1 MFFIQQNPKKK
12 KMNHH
17 AQQSEACERSIGTST
32 TYKKYKYKITTSQ
45 QTNNNANEP
54 RLVVQAR

>member
-1 MFFIQQNPKKK
+1 
-12 KMNHH
+12 MNHH